1 MIIPANGRKCMIRWR
16 YITKSRME
24 ITMKGF
30 TLKEL
35 SSVVNPF
42 TPEARIGTQVHQQTE
57 TETSVSEVKEC
68 FAETEEM
75 IFRLEKMRRNKLVD
89 PHVIE
94 DLDKLLEE
102 LECKTRGKVSNNLIR
117 DFAKSNNKLLD
128 AWFQAYQYIPNA
140 RKDMQFDTYSRIAS
154 LNLRLG
160 KITF

>member
-1 MIIPANGRKCMIRWR
+1 
-16 YITKSRME
+16 ME

-75 IFRLEKMRRNKLVD
+75 IFRLNYMRKLKKID

-102 LECKTRGKVSNNLIR
+102 LEYKTSRKVSNNLIR
-117 DFAKSNNKLLD
+117 DFAKSNNLLLD
-128 AWFQAYQYIPNA
+128 AWFNAYRDIPNA
-140 RKDMQFDTYSRIAS
+140 RKIMKFTTYSRISS

-160 KITF
+160 DQLSKITF

>member
-1 MIIPANGRKCMIRWR
+1 
-16 YITKSRME
+16 
-24 ITMKGF
+24 MKGF

-35 SSVVNPF
+35 ASVVNPF
-42 TPEARIGTQVHQQTE
+42 TPEARIGEPVHQQTE

-102 LECKTRGKVSNNLIR
+102 LECNTRSSNKLIG
-117 DFAKSNNKLLD
+117 DFAKFAKYNNRLLD
-128 AWFQAYQYIPNA
+128 AWFQAYQDIPNA

>member
-1 MIIPANGRKCMIRWR
+1 MIRWR
-16 YITKSRME
+16 LIYQE
-24 ITMKGF
+24 PHGDTMKGF

-35 SSVVNPF
+35 ASVVNPF
-42 TPEARIGTQVHQQTE
+42 TPEARIGEPVHQQTE

-94 DLDKLLEE
+94 DLDQLLNT
-102 LECKTRGKVSNNLIR
+102 LEYKTSGKVSNKIIG
-117 DFAKSNNKLLD
+117 DFAKYNNKLLD
-128 AWFQAYQYIPNA
+128 VWFQAYRDIPNA
-140 RKDMQFDTYSRIAS
+140 RKIMKFTTYSRISS

-160 KITF
+160 DQLSKITF